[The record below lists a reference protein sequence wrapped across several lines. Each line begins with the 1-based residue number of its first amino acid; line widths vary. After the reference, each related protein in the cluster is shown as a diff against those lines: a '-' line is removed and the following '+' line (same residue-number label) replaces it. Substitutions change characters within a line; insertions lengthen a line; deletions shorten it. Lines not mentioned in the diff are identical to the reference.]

1 MINYALT
8 IKNLAVTNQ
17 HAGKTN
23 YVSQIIVEVEAFDD
37 ESNITGTVQ
46 SMMGLP
52 FTESNSFIEYA
63 DLTEETVLSWIGQD
77 DPRLENAKALAV
89 QQIERKKIPTIISP
103 VDRVLSP
110 PWIPP
115 VVYETSSSNT
125 STVLGST
132 STNVQMW
139 QTVAFEQNMARV
151 LIKFGLLTEDP
162 TTIPVSTP

>member
-1 MINYALT
+1 MINYTLT
-8 IKNLAVTNQ
+8 IKNLSVTNQ
-17 HAGKTN
+17 HASKTN
-23 YVSQIIVEVEAFDD
+23 YVSQIMMEVAAFDA

-46 SMMGLP
+46 YIMGLP

-63 DLTEETVLSWIGQD
+63 DLTEETVLSWIDQN
-77 DPRLENAKALAV
+77 DPRLENAKTLAV
-89 QQIERKKIPTIISP
+89 EQIERKKIPTIISP
-103 VDRVLSP
+103 ADRVLSP

-139 QTVAFEQNMARV
+139 QTVAFEQNLAKV

-162 TTIPVSTP
+162 TIIPVSTP